1 MKTSNIIAII
11 LLLTVSI
18 LPTFVS
24 AEALFIDTPFQEM
37 EFDQNR
43 PLPKVWTVC
52 YPSCDDENKID
63 VNLMNKGENFFSIEQ
78 LQFIEEESPDNE
90 EHCTS

>member
-24 AEALFIDTPFQEM
+24 AEALFIDTPFQEI

-52 YPSCDDENKID
+52 YPSCDEENKLSKLLARVDFGQILSLGK
-63 VNLMNKGENFFSIEQ
+63 VYQ
-78 LQFIEEESPDNE
+78 
-90 EHCTS
+90 